1 MEFATELMSGNAHIM
16 RRSIL
21 NSLFWAAA
29 LTLGAAALADG
40 PGPCGITT
48 TVRADGTVE
57 LSNTGTTVKC
67 DTPVSLPGSTRGS
80 TPGSPSSNASGSA
93 SGPSAAPATGAQ
105 SAQAEPPRDPRQQ
118 YRDAML
124 QGAEGTTAANPSV
137 SRRYKMMN
145 KETYQ
150 AAVLGGAPQGSQ
162 GGTAPSQ

>member
-1 MEFATELMSGNAHIM
+1 MK
-16 RRSIL
+16 RSIL
-21 NSLFWAAA
+21 NSLLWAAAAA
-29 LTLGAAALADG
+29 LTFGGAALADG

-67 DTPVSLPGSTRGS
+67 DTPVSVPSSARGS
-80 TPGSPSSNASGSA
+80 TPGTPSHKASGST
-93 SGPSAAPATGAQ
+93 SGPSAAPATDAQ
-105 SAQAEPPRDPRQQ
+105 SAQADPPTDPRQQ

-150 AAVLGGAPQGSQ
+150 ATVLDGAPQGSQ
-162 GGTAPSQ
+162 DGTAPTANP